1 MKIVQESCLKVDV
14 FYELVFSL
22 SKAFAIVLSVKWKKK
37 STIHPSIKEMRL
49 RVVVANVYI
58 VC

>member
-22 SKAFAIVLSVKWKKK
+22 SKAFAIVLSVKWKKN
-37 STIHPSIKEMRL
+37 TIHPSIKEMRL
-49 RVVVANVYI
+49 RVVVGNVYI